1 MGRKK
6 THGKSNTKLYEVCKA
21 MRRRTKRENSQAYE
35 NYGGRGIGI
44 CEEWEKDFETFYKW
58 AIENGYREG
67 LSIDR
72 KDNNKGYN
80 PDNCRWTT
88 RKVQNNNTR
97 ANRMVTYRGETHTV
111 REWEEMLML
120 GENVLKMRLNNGW
133 SIERAMTTPAIKYRK
148 MRNKKKTSRHFLQ
161 FPEKKG

>member
-6 THGKSNTKLYEVCKA
+6 THGKSNTKLYEVWKA

-97 ANRMVTYRGETHTV
+97 ANRMVT
-111 REWEEMLML
+111 
-120 GENVLKMRLNNGW
+120 
-133 SIERAMTTPAIKYRK
+133 
-148 MRNKKKTSRHFLQ
+148 
-161 FPEKKG
+161 